1 MTNHDSN
8 FEEKLALL
16 RPLNPSD
23 NLPIKIAENAIGS
36 VTEKLNAGETPG
48 YSSFAVWSTLAV
60 AVIVM
65 LIVFTLRFV
74 SSGESQQGLASQE
87 IEEQQVTPSHPPAK
101 AAADPEQFPNDGL
114 SVLSEIRP
122 NPFSTKGHKFI
133 ARGQIISISDDGV
146 MTVEIDKFLSKEHST
161 MTTVEVP
168 KSKWAWLK
176 ICQAGDRVYLYW
188 GNITTMPKQARVA
201 GQHVSLLIRCAKT
214 AEDGV
219 WRFHCNDWN
228 FLEGSMDDYENKL
241 EH

>member
-114 SVLSEIRP
+114 SV
-122 NPFSTKGHKFI
+122 
-133 ARGQIISISDDGV
+133 
-146 MTVEIDKFLSKEHST
+146 
-161 MTTVEVP
+161 
-168 KSKWAWLK
+168 
-176 ICQAGDRVYLYW
+176 
-188 GNITTMPKQARVA
+188 
-201 GQHVSLLIRCAKT
+201 
-214 AEDGV
+214 
-219 WRFHCNDWN
+219 
-228 FLEGSMDDYENKL
+228 
-241 EH
+241 